1 LKVLDALAPNGH
13 ISSLFPE
20 NESANGKAIKISEVQ
35 SNTASVKMMNFDD
48 SGKVTFSHACEVVKA
63 LFPDVL
69 VNEKTSAQFSNST
82 SNTNSTLRL
91 TEKEKMD
98 ALARAFLFHRG
109 VEASSSSSSSSSSN
123 GIKKKVTG
131 TTVDADDV
139 VSILMTEHEKR
150 SKRNMRA
157 LIVLFR
163 AMNCEDHVGESI
175 STNSSLS
182 SSGLSR

>member
-1 LKVLDALAPNGH
+1 
-13 ISSLFPE
+13 
-20 NESANGKAIKISEVQ
+20 
-35 SNTASVKMMNFDD
+35 MMNFDD
-48 SGKVTFSHACEVVKA
+48 SGKVTFSHACEAVKA
-63 LFPDVL
+63 LLFPDVL

-82 SNTNSTLRL
+82 SNNNSTLRL

-139 VSILMTEHEKR
+139 VSILMIEHEKR

-163 AMNCEDHVGESI
+163 DELRRSC
-175 STNSSLS
+175 
-182 SSGLSR
+182 R